1 MPQTSEELARSR
13 AFNRESAGGRTA
25 RAVLDA
31 VALALAMPKEEWP
44 TLPDLNDSPQGRQ
57 PVADLLRVLLKIK
70 CEEHDVA
77 PKLVASSDDL
87 DAIAPADDP
96 DVPAMKGWRREVFGE
111 AALAGKHGRLGMVFD
126 PAGDHVRMND
136 RSGGATYEITHP

>member
-1 MPQTSEELARSR
+1 
-13 AFNRESAGGRTA
+13 
-25 RAVLDA
+25 
-31 VALALAMPKEEWP
+31 MPKEEWP

-87 DAIAPADDP
+87 DAIAAADDA
-96 DVPAMKGWRREVFGE
+96 DVPAMKEIGRASCRERGCQYVE
-111 AALAGKHGRLGMVFD
+111 ISVVAISSYKHQ
-126 PAGDHVRMND
+126 HNQ
-136 RSGGATYEITHP
+136 TQHIIY

>member
-1 MPQTSEELARSR
+1 MLLFFFFFKQKTAYEMRISDWSSDVCSSDL
-13 AFNRESAGGRTA
+13 SAGGRTA

-31 VALALAMPKEEWP
+31 VARALAMPKEEWP

-77 PKLVASSDDL
+77 PKLVASSEIGR
-87 DAIAPADDP
+87 ASC
-96 DVPAMKGWRREVFGE
+96 RERVCQY
-111 AALAGKHGRLGMVFD
+111 VS
-126 PAGDHVRMND
+126 
-136 RSGGATYEITHP
+136 RSVGAVSLKKKQNRNHR